1 MKLASAARGALCALI
16 AVTGVA
22 STGFGQQQQLV
33 EEVVARVN
41 AEVIM
46 RSQYLEV
53 VEQTEREIREAFPPD
68 EAAKKIAEMRP
79 KMLDAMID
87 NILIVQKGQDL
98 GIDVEADV
106 NAQFKRLAE
115 AQQMTI
121 TEFED
126 AMRKSGVDPAD
137 ARQRV
142 RERLVRDRVMNQEVY
157 GAVYRGLTDKEKRDY
172 YEANKDKFMEP
183 GELKLSELYLPVE
196 GRSFTEIE
204 AKGRD
209 IVIAARTGSSFADL
223 VKKNGDPSRP
233 SYSNGGSLGSFKS
246 ADDLAAPLAAAIKN
260 LQTGQVT
267 DPIRMADGVI
277 IIKVDERREAAAKPF
292 DKVEQDVALAIVYDR
307 SQEAEAAYVK
317 ELRRAAYIHVSPEY
331 DAVAA
336 APAPSAT
343 PDKQ

>member
-1 MKLASAARGALCALI
+1 MKLASAAARGVLCAI
-16 AVTGVA
+16 VIVSGTAAGA
-22 STGFGQQQQLV
+22 AQQQQLV

-46 RSQYLEV
+46 RSQYMAT
-53 VEQTEREIREAFPPD
+53 VEQTERDIRDQFPPD
-68 EAAKKIAEMRP
+68 EAAKRIADIRP
-79 KMLDAMID
+79 KLLDAMID

-121 TEFED
+121 TEFEE
-126 AMRKSGVDPAD
+126 AMRKNGIDPAD
-137 ARQRV
+137 ARQRL
-142 RERLVRDRVMNQEVY
+142 RERLMHDRVMNQEVY

-183 GELKLSELYLPVE
+183 GELKLSELFLPVE
-196 GRSFTEIE
+196 GRSFTVIE
-204 AKGRD
+204 TQGRD
-209 IVIAARTGSSFADL
+209 VVAAARAGTPFPEL

-233 SYSNGGSLGSFKS
+233 SYANGGSLGSFKS
-246 ADDLAAPLAAAIKN
+246 VDDLAAPLAAAIKN
-260 LQTGQVT
+260 MQTGQVT
-267 DPIRMADGVI
+267 EPIRMADGVI
-277 IIKVDERREAAAKPF
+277 IIRVDERREAAAKPY

-307 SQEAEAAYVK
+307 SQQAEEAYVK
-317 ELRRAAYIHVSPEY
+317 TLRKAAYIKINPDY
-331 DAVAA
+331 DIAAA
-336 APAPSAT
+336 APAAA